1 MAKNKG
7 NQPADADPTP
17 GPAAGD
23 LKPTPTPPG
32 PDVGPTPA
40 TSVPAESPLDA
51 GRYDPQRATGSAEP
65 LNPAASAGA
74 ADHDDAREIPPA
86 RVQGQARPGRDRQ
99 TMTAADVGRLDP
111 GFSPRRSDTPRQVGQ
126 LTRTS
131 PHHLFG
137 AAEPGTAGDAPLT
150 VADVAADI
158 RAFVA
163 AMRGGNVIQA
173 VYLASRIIAAL
184 AGAMQEQF
192 VPVGAAGPGEHDQHA
207 VNREDFDKACQEF
220 ETCKSDVIA
229 NVPALIAGNRRF
241 SGTGPQVSGMAE
253 PLNRTPAGV
262 NFQPGDLMTIF
273 QLVSQAIELY
283 RRIFQQAAPQQPA
296 EPFAG

>member
-99 TMTAADVGRLDP
+99 TMTAADVGRLD
-111 GFSPRRSDTPRQVGQ
+111 
-126 LTRTS
+126 
-131 PHHLFG
+131 
-137 AAEPGTAGDAPLT
+137 
-150 VADVAADI
+150 
-158 RAFVA
+158 
-163 AMRGGNVIQA
+163 QA